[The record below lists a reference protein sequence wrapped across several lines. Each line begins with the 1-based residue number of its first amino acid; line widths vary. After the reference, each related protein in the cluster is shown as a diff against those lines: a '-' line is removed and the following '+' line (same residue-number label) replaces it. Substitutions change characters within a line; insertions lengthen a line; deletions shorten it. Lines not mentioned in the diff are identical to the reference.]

1 MLNTMYDL
9 KFKDYIKKYKNINKE
24 EWITLYQRK
33 KENDIESNV
42 KNDIFT
48 FCAMIDVPD
57 IKETNYL
64 KDFSWGFTPYSFG
77 TIDFGTQGFGSE
89 ESIVYYDGTTYNE
102 FEYLVA
108 LRSFQNYDDSV
119 ELNPKLIWYG
129 NLAKNGDDYVD
140 PNTDEDIIHYKT
152 DHISVKRKYLKDFL
166 AAEKKACVIA
176 FDHRRYFT
184 LTEEEIKEH
193 EDYNGENYFFS
204 FTKTASFEVPE
215 GFNAFSLLIGK
226 TLIMPFPQPRHN
238 YFKSLTEDKEY
249 ENFIIGYDEDEDTNI
264 EYTCKECCLSN
275 FFSINTGRPG
285 YLTPVYFKADVL
297 NKYKDDA
304 RHYTINDDMISYMDE
319 WTLVFGYNEDNTVF
333 VWLGDLGKLPYE
345 EQKYWKSFNITPT
358 GKLEKKIVQRQLGA
372 IFTDASRIETKLLAL
387 IRHFN
392 NFIKEKYG
400 DIMFV
405 ELGEADKEIYNTFV
419 IPTNHS
425 LPEYQNFLMK
435 LSKLT
440 AESINKD
447 LINKTMA
454 TAYAEENKQVGSIQQ
469 LGKFLKHEKIDQ
481 EEKIAHSIR
490 KAYNARNKLA
500 GHKGSLKQYNALWGR
515 KENDKFNSIED
526 ARNLLRDIV
535 AAFTYV
541 LGNYEAKNSE
551 TT

>member
-9 KFKDYIKKYKNINKE
+9 KFKDYIKKYININKE

-33 KENDIESNV
+33 KEYDIKENI

-193 EDYNGENYFFS
+193 EDYNGENYF
-204 FTKTASFEVPE
+204 
-215 GFNAFSLLIGK
+215 K
-226 TLIMPFPQPRHN
+226 TLIMPYPQPRHK
-238 YFKSLTEDKEY
+238 YFKFLTEDKEY

-264 EYTCKECCLSN
+264 EFTCKECCLSN
-275 FFSINTGRPG
+275 FFSINTDRPG

-358 GKLEKKIVQRQLGA
+358 GKLEKKFVQRQLGA

-435 LSKLT
+435 LNKLT

-447 LINKTMA
+447 LIKKMMG
-454 TAYAEENKQVGSIQQ
+454 TAYTEEIKKAGSIQQ
-469 LGKFLKHEKIDQ
+469 LGKFLKHEKIDI
-481 EEKIAHSIR
+481 EEKIANSIR
-490 KAYNARNKLA
+490 KAYNARNKIA

-526 ARNLLRDIV
+526 ARNLLKEIV
-535 AAFTYV
+535 SAFTYV
-541 LGNYEAKNSE
+541 LGNYEARKSE
-551 TT
+551 PT